1 MKVIFLLNG
10 LTHYFIPVLNQIN
23 RNDDI
28 EVFVI
33 VPKNKNTNV
42 GNNVFLTQK
51 GVEFSTYFL
60 DEKKNLFG
68 KTFFDNLLHAIKEI
82 EPDIVV
88 FSWPYVLELFFNLKL
103 LKYLKK
109 QRVKIGLKEIPFQV
123 QSLNEAIRLKR
134 TNFYDEELNY
144 FNNSLFNRINNLFL
158 ALIRKY
164 YYAQIDFY
172 LHYTDEGYEMVKSY
186 NVRKDKIF
194 VTYNSPDTNNIFQAI
209 NIGDQ
214 NLISLDKNDFRL
226 IHTGRLVKWKKVDLI
241 IEAVSKLNSEF
252 PQIELLVIGDG
263 PELESLKN
271 LAVNLKVEKHIKF
284 LGAIYDLETLL
295 KLYHSSAI
303 YILGGMGG
311 LSINEAMAFG
321 KPIICSVC
329 DGTEKKLVRDGYNGY
344 YFNED
349 DVENLIDKI
358 KLLLLS
364 KNDIQ
369 KFGEN
374 SLSIIRNEININT
387 VSDRYI
393 NAFRSIL
400 N

>member
-10 LTHYFIPVLNQIN
+10 LTHYFIPVLNHIN
-23 RNDDI
+23 RSTDI

-68 KTFFDNLLHAIKEI
+68 KTFFDNLLHTIKEI
-82 EPDIVV
+82 EPEIVV
-88 FSWPYVLELFFNLKL
+88 FSWPYVLELFFNFKL

-109 QRVKIGLKEIPFQV
+109 QRIKIGLKEIPFQI
-123 QSLNEAIRLKR
+123 QSLIEAIRFKR

-172 LHYTDEGYEMVKSY
+172 LHYTDEGYEMIKSY
-186 NVRKDKIF
+186 SVRKDKIF
-194 VTYNSPDTNNIFQAI
+194 VTYNSPDTNKIFQAI

-214 NLISLDKNDFRL
+214 NLISLDKSDFRL

-241 IEAVSKLNSEF
+241 IKAVSKLNSEF

-358 KLLLLS
+358 KLLLSS

-374 SLSIIRNEININT
+374 SLSIIRNEINIIT